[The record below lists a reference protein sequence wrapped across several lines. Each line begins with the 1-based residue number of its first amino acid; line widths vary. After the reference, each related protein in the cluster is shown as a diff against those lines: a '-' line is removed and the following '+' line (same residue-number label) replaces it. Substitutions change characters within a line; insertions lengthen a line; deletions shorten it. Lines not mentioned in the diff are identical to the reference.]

1 MPFSTV
7 ISGRVT
13 FVNTNSGMTTHTTL
27 PVGRDKAMFFGTSS
41 PNTICTAVA
50 SSSAKTSAA
59 NSVTSA
65 SSPSASSG
73 RAQQRRDRR
82 LRHQA
87 DRQTRD
93 RDTQLSARQ
102 IRRQPLQGPRT
113 RPNRTLP
120 SRARDSTRLRS
131 TVTSAV
137 SAATKTAFPT
147 IKTPATPS
155 RIQAVVIA

>member
-27 PVGRDKAMFFGTSS
+27 PAGRDKAMFFGTSS

-59 NSVTSA
+59 NSVTPA

-73 RAQQRRDRR
+73 R
-82 LRHQA
+82 
-87 DRQTRD
+87 
-93 RDTQLSARQ
+93 
-102 IRRQPLQGPRT
+102 
-113 RPNRTLP
+113 
-120 SRARDSTRLRS
+120 RS
-131 TVTSAV
+131 NVAIDGS
-137 SAATKTAFPT
+137 ATKPIAKLVT
-147 IKTPATPS
+147 
-155 RIQAVVIA
+155 VIPN